1 MTSAPRDIE
10 VFPLGRRGRFAMTP
24 LQRRAYDALIRHQDE
39 HGCAP
44 TMNALAE
51 TLGLPNRG
59 AASRVVDHL
68 VERGW
73 AIRCA
78 GQSRAVILTEPV
90 MRFSRAA

>member
-1 MTSAPRDIE
+1 
-10 VFPLGRRGRFAMTP
+10 
-24 LQRRAYDALIRHQDE
+24 
-39 HGCAP
+39 
-44 TMNALAE
+44 MNALAE